1 MMAQSNDCVS
11 DVPPA
16 NPWKANVLAGF
27 LVFLIALPLCL
38 AIANA
43 SYFPPVAGVI
53 TAIIGGLLTPWIS
66 NSQMTIKGPAAGL
79 IVIVAG
85 CALSFGWA
93 PDNPAAQMHAYR
105 CTLAVTVAAGLVQVA
120 FALLRTGVVSEM
132 FPTTVVHGMLAAI
145 GIIIISKQSH
155 ILLGTTPTSKEPLE
169 LLLEIPHSLL
179 HMNPA
184 IAAIGVS
191 CLAVLVAWPFVKNA
205 RLKRVPAPL
214 LVVCLSIGMAGY
226 LGLEN
231 AHQYSWIGSRYDLS
245 EKFLVSVPSSLLSAI
260 TFPDFSELLTANGLV
275 WVMMFC
281 LIGSLESILSA
292 KAIDLLDP
300 AKRRTNFDR
309 DLMAVGIANVA
320 AGCLGGLPMISEIV
334 RSRANIDSGA
344 KNRFANLFHGLFLL
358 LFLALAPGLLHRI
371 PLAALAAMLVY
382 TGFRLASPKEFL
394 HMYKLG
400 LDQLVVFVGTVV
412 AVLATDLLIGIVV
425 GACLEIGEHLLRG
438 ISWKALWRPSLELEQ
453 QDGQM
458 VVKSQDS
465 AVFTTWLRLK
475 KCLTQ
480 CSPTERVVLDLSGA
494 AIVDH
499 TVLSKLED
507 LRRDWSDEGRHLHVT
522 GLDYHLSTS
531 THPLSCRHRVIT
543 ATESSLPP
551 WRKLRCSPLHSL
563 HPKPK
568 PGVQAMTETH
578 PTKTPNF
585 IRDQFILT
593 VILIAAL
600 VCRNSFERPTTSP
613 TEVAK
618 QPASASV
625 EPTKLADAR

>member
-1 MMAQSNDCVS
+1 MSATSNDHAS
-11 DVPPA
+11 A
-16 NPWKANVLAGF
+16 SETASGASWKANVLSGF

-43 SYFPPVAGVI
+43 SCFPPVAGII

-85 CALSFGWA
+85 CALSFGWV

-105 CTLAVTVAAGLVQVA
+105 CTLAVTVAAGVLQVA

-179 HMNPA
+179 NMNPA

-205 RLKRVPAPL
+205 KLKRVPAPL
-214 LVVCLSIGMAGY
+214 LVVMLSIGMAGY

-231 AHQYSWIGSRYDLS
+231 AHQYSWIGSNYNLS
-245 EKFLVSVPSSLLSAI
+245 EKFLVSVPTSFVSAI
-260 TFPDFSELLTANGLV
+260 TFPDFSELLTSNGLV

-300 AKRRTNFDR
+300 AKRRTDFDR

-334 RSRANIDSGA
+334 RSRANIDNGA
-344 KNRFANLFHGLFLL
+344 KDRFSNLFHGLFLL

-412 AVLATDLLIGIVV
+412 AVLATDLLVGILV

-438 ISWKALWRPSLELEQ
+438 ISWKALWRPSLQVTQ
-453 QDGQM
+453 QDGQS
-458 VVKSQDS
+458 VVSSHDS

-475 KCLTQ
+475 KCLSQ
-480 CSPTERVVLDLSGA
+480 FDHSERVVLDLSRA

-522 GLDYHLSTS
+522 GLDHHQSTS
-531 THPLSCRHRVIT
+531 AHPLSCRSRVII
-543 ATESSLPP
+543 AAVTESA
-551 WRKLRCSPLHSL
+551 
-563 HPKPK
+563 
-568 PGVQAMTETH
+568 V
-578 PTKTPNF
+578 
-585 IRDQFILT
+585 
-593 VILIAAL
+593 
-600 VCRNSFERPTTSP
+600 
-613 TEVAK
+613 
-618 QPASASV
+618 
-625 EPTKLADAR
+625 

>member
-1 MMAQSNDCVS
+1 MMTQSNDCLS
-11 DVPPA
+11 DVPQDNPQA

-85 CALSFGWA
+85 CALSFGWT
-93 PDNPAAQMHAYR
+93 PDDPAAQMHAYR
-105 CTLAVTVAAGLVQVA
+105 CTLAVTVAAGVFQVA

-155 ILLGTTPTSKEPLE
+155 ILLGTTPVSKEPLK

-179 HMNPA
+179 NMNPA
-184 IAAIGVS
+184 IAAIGAC
-191 CLAVLVAWPFVKNA
+191 CLAVLVAWPLVRNPK
-205 RLKRVPAPL
+205 LKRIPAPL
-214 LVVCLSIGMAGY
+214 LVVLLSIGMASY

-231 AHQYSWIGSRYDLS
+231 AHQYSWIGSSYDLS

-260 TFPDFSELLTANGLV
+260 TFPDFSQLLTKDGLF

-292 KAIDLLDP
+292 KAVDLLDP

-309 DLMAVGIANVA
+309 DLMAVGLANVA

-334 RSRANIDSGA
+334 RSRANIDNGA
-344 KNRFANLFHGLFLL
+344 KDRFANLFHGAFLL
-358 LFLALAPGLLHRI
+358 LFLALAPSLLHRI

-412 AVLATDLLIGIVV
+412 AVLATDLLIGIIA
-425 GACLEIGEHLLRG
+425 GAALEIGLHVLRG
-438 ISWKALWRPSLELEQ
+438 ISLRSLWRPSLEVAQ
-453 QDGQM
+453 HDGQS
-458 VVKSQDS
+458 VVSTHDS

-475 KCLTQ
+475 KCLSQ
-480 CSPTERVVLDLSGA
+480 FDHSERVVLDLSGA

-507 LRRDWSDEGRHLHVT
+507 LRRDWHDEGRHLAIT
-522 GLDYHLSTS
+522 GLDQHRSAS
-531 THPLSCRHRVIT
+531 AHPLSCRSRVIT
-543 ATESSLPP
+543 AAATES
-551 WRKLRCSPLHSL
+551 
-563 HPKPK
+563 
-568 PGVQAMTETH
+568 
-578 PTKTPNF
+578 
-585 IRDQFILT
+585 
-593 VILIAAL
+593 AL
-600 VCRNSFERPTTSP
+600 
-613 TEVAK
+613 
-618 QPASASV
+618 
-625 EPTKLADAR
+625 

>member
-1 MMAQSNDCVS
+1 MSALPNDRNIASVATVNGS
-11 DVPPA
+11 S
-16 NPWKANVLAGF
+16 WKANMLAGF
-27 LVFLIALPLCL
+27 LVFLVALPLCL

-43 SYFPPVAGVI
+43 SCFPPVAGVI

-66 NSQMTIKGPAAGL
+66 NSQLTIKGPAAGL

-85 CALSFGWA
+85 AAMSFGWT

-105 CTLAVTVAAGLVQVA
+105 CTLAVTVAAGLLQVV
-120 FALLRTGVVSEM
+120 FARLRTGVVSEM

-155 ILLGTTPTSKEPLE
+155 ILLGTTPTAKEPLE
-169 LLLEIPHSLL
+169 LLLEIPHSLF

-184 IAAIGVS
+184 IAAIGAC

-205 RLKRVPAPL
+205 KLRRIPAPL

-231 AHQYSWIGSRYDLS
+231 AHQYSWIGSQYDLS
-245 EKFLVSVPSSLLSAI
+245 EKFLVSVPASFVSAI
-260 TFPDFSELLTANGLV
+260 TVPDFSELLTKNGLF

-292 KAIDLLDP
+292 KAIDLLDSE
-300 AKRRTNFDR
+300 KRRTDFDR
-309 DLMAVGIANVA
+309 DLMAVGLANIV

-334 RSRANIDSGA
+334 RSRANIDNGA
-344 KNRFANLFHGLFLL
+344 KDRFANLFHGMFLL
-358 LFLALAPGLLHRI
+358 LFLALTPGLLHRI

-412 AVLATDLLIGIVV
+412 AVLATDLLVGILV
-425 GACLEIGEHLLRG
+425 GACLEIGEHMLRG
-438 ISWKALWRPSLELEQ
+438 ISWRALWRPSLELEQ

-475 KCLTQ
+475 NCLTQ
-480 CSPTERVVLDLSGA
+480 CDPTERVVLDLSGA

-522 GLDYHLSTS
+522 GLDKHQSTS
-531 THPLSCRHRVIT
+531 THPLSCRSRVIT
-543 ATESSLPP
+543 ATVAES
-551 WRKLRCSPLHSL
+551 
-563 HPKPK
+563 
-568 PGVQAMTETH
+568 A
-578 PTKTPNF
+578 
-585 IRDQFILT
+585 
-593 VILIAAL
+593 
-600 VCRNSFERPTTSP
+600 
-613 TEVAK
+613 
-618 QPASASV
+618 
-625 EPTKLADAR
+625 